1 MTIRILLLSLIIV
14 LPFYSFAQSLPVDS
28 LKGYEV
34 AGKIWPTSYGRN
46 WEEANVGDYSLPDPL
61 LDKTGQ
67 KITSSKSWE
76 GSRRNEIMQ
85 DFSELM
91 YGHTPEFN
99 FKQNA
104 EIVSVRKD
112 ALDGLA
118 TRTII
123 NLRFFEDPSAPTIQL
138 MLYLPNAA
146 KEPVPVVM
154 KMNWYGNSSLEK
166 DPSIPHSTKWMRP
179 IAEKGVVD
187 NRVTEATRGINAY
200 RFPNLKELMKR
211 GYGLATFY
219 YGDVEPDHID
229 GWKDG
234 IRGYVMR
241 TSGKSQ
247 LKPNE
252 WGALGAW
259 AWGMSRSLDYL
270 QTVAAVDSD
279 RVALIGHSRHGKA
292 VLWAGAQDQRFAVVI
307 ANDSGEGGAAL
318 ARRNFGENIAYSIG
332 HASWRYCEQF
342 RNYIDKADEL
352 PFDQHMLLSMI
363 APRPLYVASATDDL
377 LADPKGEF
385 LSTVHAGPVYE
396 LYGLKGLG
404 TNEMPLP
411 DTSIGN
417 EIRYHIR
424 SGDHDLTQFDWKQ
437 YLQFLDFRFNN

>member
-1 MTIRILLLSLIIV
+1 MPIRSLLVILILVSPLVCL
-14 LPFYSFAQSLPVDS
+14 AQSKLNDS
-28 LKGYEV
+28 SEVVIKG
-34 AGKIWPTSYGRN
+34 KSWPTSYGRN
-46 WEEANVGDYSLPDPL
+46 WLESNVGEYSLPDPL
-61 LDKTGQ
+61 IDKKGQ
-67 KITSSKSWE
+67 KVNNVASWNF
-76 GSRRNEIMQ
+76 GRRNEIMQ

-91 YGHTPEFN
+91 YGHTPEFAIN
-99 FKQNA
+99 QKA
-104 EIVSVRKD
+104 EVIAVRKD

-123 NLRFFEDPSAPTIQL
+123 NLSFFDDPSAPTIKL
-138 MLYLPNAA
+138 MVYIPNAV
-146 KEPVPVVM
+146 KKPVPMVM

-179 IAEKGVVD
+179 IPEKGIVD
-187 NRVTEATRGINAY
+187 NHVTEATRGINAY
-200 RFPNLKELMKR
+200 RFPDLKELMKH

-241 TSGKSQ
+241 KSGNTQ

-259 AWGMSRSLDYL
+259 AWGMSRALDYL
-270 QTVAAVDSD
+270 ETDRKVDASK
-279 RVALIGHSRHGKA
+279 VALIGHSRHGKA

-307 ANDSGEGGAAL
+307 SNNSGEGGAAL

-342 RNYIDKADEL
+342 KNFVDKEDEL
-352 PFDQHMLLSMI
+352 PFDQHMLLAMI
-363 APRPLYVASATDDL
+363 APRPLYVGSATEDL

-385 LSTVHAGPVYE
+385 LSALNAGPVYE
-396 LYGLKGLG
+396 LFGFRGLES
-404 TNEMPLP
+404 TEMPSP
-411 DTSIGN
+411 DISIGN
-417 EIRYHIR
+417 QIRYYIR
-424 SGDHDLTQFDWKQ
+424 TGDHDLTRFDWKQ
-437 YLQFLDFRFNN
+437 YLQFLDLHFKK